1 MDGAGC
7 RRQERG
13 FMELAKKGAKMKI
26 KNLVPDWYHEAM
38 AMNLRLTPE
47 QTEALRRAAAEDGIS
62 MQEAALRAIDVYT
75 SRRREKLVSA
85 IEKIKSEDAEL
96 LQRLAK

>member
-1 MDGAGC
+1 MDGVGC

-13 FMELAKKGAKMKI
+13 LEKSVRKGAKMKI
-26 KNLVPDWYHEAM
+26 KELVPNWYHLTM

-62 MQEAALRAIDVYT
+62 MQEAALRAIDAYT
-75 SRRREKLVSA
+75 SRRREKLVNA
-85 IEKIKSEDAEL
+85 IEKIKSEDVEL
-96 LQRLAK
+96 LKRLAK